1 MDVTLL
7 TSQLD
12 ISLLKFDSKNKYDIS
27 VTLLTSHLLISPVNL
42 DE

>member
-7 TSQLD
+7 TSQLE
-12 ISLLKFDSKNKYDIS
+12 ISLLKLDSKNKYDIS
-27 VTLLTSHLLISPVNL
+27 VTLLIFHLLISPVNF